1 MDGFFSKSQGEKK
14 AEPNTLADR
23 GNLGREDFNKRPENQ
38 QKAFSN
44 KHVQNVMSNDADMPS
59 YISFVNMSDD

>member
-1 MDGFFSKSQGEKK
+1 MDRIFSKSQGEKK

-23 GNLGREDFNKRPENQ
+23 GHLSCEDFNKLPENQ
-38 QKAFSN
+38 QKALSN
-44 KHVQNVMSNDADMPS
+44 NHVQNVMSNDADMPS